1 MVEYM
6 SIETEKNILKQYG
19 KIIEYSELK
28 EKHVENKFKEGF
40 RTKPMYFVK
49 KSQLKR
55 FSTTV
60 IDEYSPIKVPN
71 STKKEWQTSE
81 VNLLQKK
88 EDYLE
93 VELCVE
99 EFHFIPDKILKDDIL
114 FFFLIEKN
122 NMFFLIVEDGYI
134 NQFLNSEHSIFGM
147 IDFCEGSKLLF
158 ERDNSIKSKFEKFQV
173 KMKDLAQEY
182 KEILF
187 VTISDS
193 IIIKFSFK
201 IIDHSND
208 GIIKLKIEDFDFNQ
222 MIDIFKK
229 IRSFTKEIFNMNIY
243 GVFSYGMNKCKTS
256 MSNSTNLFHTGI
268 LSNEFKLLIEKEK
281 ECRAFEEKGDM
292 YVTDILRRAF
302 HHHFRKKQ
310 SISRSPMLCSISKE
324 WQGPKDITV
333 LEIPDEP
340 FYL

>member
-1 MVEYM
+1 M
-6 SIETEKNILKQYG
+6 SVETEKKNLERYG
-19 KIIEYSELK
+19 KIIKYSELK
-28 EKHVENKFKEGF
+28 EEHVENKFKEGF
-40 RTKPMYFVK
+40 PTKPMYFVK
-49 KSQLKR
+49 KSQLGR
-55 FSTTV
+55 FSTT
-60 IDEYSPIKVPN
+60 IIAEYSPIEVPN
-71 STKKEWQTSE
+71 SIKREWQTSE

-88 EDYLE
+88 ENYLE

-99 EFHFIPDKILKDDIL
+99 GLHFIPDKILKDDIL
-114 FFFLIEKN
+114 FFFLTEKSN
-122 NMFFLIVEDGYI
+122 VFFLIVEDGYI

-147 IDFCEGSKLLF
+147 IDFCEGSKLFF
-158 ERDNSIKSKFEKFQV
+158 ERDDSIKSKFEEFQIR
-173 KMKDLAQEY
+173 MKSLAQEY
-182 KEILF
+182 EEILF

-208 GIIKLKIEDFDFNQ
+208 GNMKLKIEDFDFNQ

-229 IRSFTKEIFNMNIY
+229 IRGFIKEIFNMNIY

-256 MSNSTNLFHTGI
+256 MSNSINLFHTGI

-281 ECRAFEEKGDM
+281 ECRTFEKKGDM

-302 HHHFRKKQ
+302 HHHFRKKR
-310 SISRSPMLCSISKE
+310 SISRSPMLFSISKE